1 MVKSLNEHRNNIK
14 PEVRAA
20 AKAKAMD
27 IVGEMSSAKAKKAKE
42 IHNTPISDAHKDYE
56 ERKTTGI

>member
-14 PEVRAA
+14 PEVRIA

-27 IVGEMSSAKAKKAKE
+27 IVSKMSTAEAKKAKE
-42 IHNTPISDAHKDYE
+42 RGQPAPTDN
-56 ERKTTGI
+56 RKTIQSDLSNK